1 MFTCTLRILALLPF
15 CLGVSSSTPATGVT
29 PDEGSTADRLGL
41 RAAFEA
47 SRHAVRSV
55 AGGFEMR
62 NPGQRWSTRFE
73 TRGFLTTPDSGNWSW
88 GLELESYGFADN
100 PRFVEGHRH
109 VRAEGNRLVSTRDA
123 ILQEW
128 WINDRRGLEHGYTV
142 HQRPARVDESEPSS
156 LIHSESVSARRA
168 QKTGREGIESLEN
181 RDPNGRLTA
190 SIGGRQPALTFTLVV
205 RGTLH
210 PEVSPGERDVR
221 FLGEDGR
228 TVLTY
233 SGLCV
238 FDADGRELDARFER
252 RSDRLR
258 LEIDERD
265 ARYPLTID
273 PIAQQAYLKAS
284 NTGMS
289 DYFGYA
295 VAISGDTA
303 VVGAPEESSSATG
316 VGGNETDDSATR
328 AGAVYVFAR
337 TGGTWRQQAYLKA
350 SNNGPADT
358 FGASVAISGDTV
370 VVGSPREQSTA
381 PYSGAAYVFVRD
393 GTTSTEQALLKASN
407 ANDYDYFGTAVAVS
421 GDRVVVG
428 APGENCS
435 STGVDGDQTTYD
447 AYDSGATYLFVRSGE
462 SWSQEAYL
470 KASNTEAGDE
480 FGSAVAIYDETVV
493 VTAIQEDSADTG
505 VDGSQTSNGSP
516 GSGAAYVFA
525 RNGPTWEQQAFL
537 KASNTET
544 TDGFGHSVTVWDRT
558 IAVGAIREDS
568 AAAGVDGDA
577 SDNSA
582 LSAGAVY
589 VFRWNGSSWN
599 HEAYLKASNTDPG
612 DRFGYSVST
621 EDDLL
626 VVGAPCEE
634 SAAVGIGGD
643 QTDNSTWWA
652 GAAYLFEREAGTWIQ
667 FAYVKPSNTTQEMR
681 FGFSAALSGDTV
693 LLGAPEEDSGAT
705 GVNGDQNNGDAPNS
719 GAVYVIDLDDITGY
733 SYCYGDFVD
742 GTACPCQN
750 DNDVSIPGSGC
761 ANGSF
766 WSGAHLSV
774 SGTPSKQNDTLVL
787 STIHLE
793 PNQFGIYFQGDT
805 KISPGTPWG
814 DGVRCVDGDLKRLQV
829 VFSDAAG
836 SSFTTIAISAE
847 AGNITAGN
855 TKYYQCVYRDTTDPQ
870 CGAGVND
877 FNTSN
882 GYAVTWGP

>member
-1 MFTCTLRILALLPF
+1 MFSCTLRILALLPF
-15 CLGVSSSTPATGVT
+15 CLGVSSWT
-29 PDEGSTADRLGL
+29 PDAAGQTDTRSETGFDLLNGSPLISPERERAAPERSSPADRIGL
-41 RAAFEA
+41 QETFEA
-47 SRHAVRSV
+47 IRHAVRSV
-55 AGGFEMR
+55 AGSFEAS

-73 TRGFLTTPDSGNWSW
+73 SRGFLTTPDSGHWSW
-88 GLELESYGFADN
+88 GLELESYGFADHVQC
-100 PRFVEGHRH
+100 VEEPLY
-109 VRAEGNRLVSTRDA
+109 VRADGNRLVSTRDA
-123 ILQEW
+123 TLEEW
-128 WINDRRGLEHGYTV
+128 YVNDRRGLEHGYTV
-142 HQRPARVDESEPSS
+142 HRRPARVDESEPSS
-156 LIHSESVSARRA
+156 
-168 QKTGREGIESLEN
+168 
-181 RDPNGRLTA
+181 
-190 SIGGRQPALTFTLVV
+190 LTFTLVV

-210 PEVSPGERDVR
+210 PEVSGDEREVR
-221 FLGEDGR
+221 FLGDGGR
-228 TVLTY
+228 SVLTY

-252 RSDRLR
+252 CGDRLR

-284 NTGMS
+284 NTGVY
-289 DYFGYA
+289 DYFGRA

-303 VVGAPEESSSATG
+303 VVGAPEENSSATG
-316 VGGNETDDSATR
+316 VGGDETDDSVGR
-328 AGAVYVFAR
+328 AGAVYVFVR
-337 TGGTWRQQAYLKA
+337 TGGTWLQQAYLKA
-350 SNNGPADT
+350 SNNGPTDT

-370 VVGSPREQSTA
+370 VVGSPRERSEA

-393 GTTSTEQALLKASN
+393 GTTWTEQAFLKASN
-407 ANDYDYFGTAVAVS
+407 ASDYDYFGTTVAVS

-435 STGVDGDQTTYD
+435 STGVDGDQTAYD
-447 AYDSGATYLFVRSGE
+447 AYDADDSGAAYLFVRSGE

-470 KASNTEAGDE
+470 KASNAEAGDK
-480 FGSAVAIYDETVV
+480 FGSAVAIYDQSVV
-493 VTAIQEDSADTG
+493 VTAIQEDSSDTG
-505 VDGSQTSNGSP
+505 VDGSQTSNGAP

-525 RNGPTWEQQAFL
+525 RNGTIWEQQAYL

-568 AAAGVDGDA
+568 AAAGVDGYG

-589 VFRWNGSSWN
+589 VFRWNGLSWS
-599 HEAYLKASNTDPG
+599 HEAYLKASNTDPS

-634 SAAVGIGGD
+634 SAAVGIDGD
-643 QTDNSTWWA
+643 QSDNSVWWA
-652 GAAYLFEREAGTWIQ
+652 GAAYLFEREAETWIQ
-667 FAYVKPSNTTQEMR
+667 FAYLKPSNTTQEMR

-693 LLGAPEEDSGAT
+693 LLGAPEEDSSAT
-705 GVNGDQNNGDAPNS
+705 GVNGDQSNNDAPNS
-719 GAVYVIDLDDITGY
+719 GAVYVFDLDDITGY
-733 SYCYGDFVD
+733 SYCYGDFID

-750 DNDVSIPGSGC
+750 DNDGTIPGSGC

-766 WSGAHLSV
+766 WSGAHLSA
-774 SGTPSKQNDTLVL
+774 SGTASLKNDTLVL
-787 STIHLE
+787 CTIHLE
-793 PNQFGIYFQGDT
+793 PNQFGVYFQGNT

-814 DGVRCVDGDLKRLQV
+814 DGLRCVDGELQRLQV

-836 SSFTTIAISAE
+836 SSFTTIAIGAQ
-847 AGNITAGN
+847 AGNITAGD
-855 TKYYQCVYRDTTDPQ
+855 TKYYQCVYRDKTDPQ

-877 FNTSN
+877 FNTTN
-882 GYAVTWGP
+882 GYAVTWGL